1 MPAYIQNIIND
12 LKYDIQVISGVFDAT
27 RGERPVSITS
37 GVAIQAL
44 QDSSQG
50 R

>member
-27 RGERPVSITS
+27 RVKTY
-37 GVAIQAL
+37 Q
-44 QDSSQG
+44 
-50 R
+50 